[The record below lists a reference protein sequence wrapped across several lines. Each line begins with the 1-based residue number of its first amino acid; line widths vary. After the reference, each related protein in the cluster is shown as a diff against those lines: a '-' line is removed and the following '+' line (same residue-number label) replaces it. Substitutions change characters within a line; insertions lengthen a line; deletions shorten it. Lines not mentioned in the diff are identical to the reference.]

1 MKVLVSGYLG
11 QGNLGDEA
19 IFSGLARGLAARGH
33 TVRALSGSPAET
45 RAAHGVPAW
54 HRLRDLP
61 WALGRADA
69 VVSGGGGLLQDATS
83 TRSLLYY
90 LGVIRAARAT
100 GARVVVFGQSIGPL
114 SARGRRAVLAAL
126 AGLPVAVRDAPS
138 QRLLAEGGID
148 APRFADA
155 ALALPLKRSRR
166 VGGVLL
172 VPRADVAGA
181 RAGLEAVARDAIAA
195 GRPVGV
201 VPLQSGAD
209 EEDADAIVAAVPGV
223 ERRHADSADR
233 ALARCAEA
241 DLVVSA
247 RLHGLILAAR
257 AGVAHVGV
265 AYDPKVAGFLAES
278 GGAAAPV
285 PVDADALR
293 RLAATAASPGPELGE
308 SLRASADAGLDWL
321 DRALR
326 SGRDDRDAGRER
338 GSDARASDARDGDPP
353 GSMTP

>member
-1 MKVLVSGYLG
+1 MKILVSGYLG

-33 TVRALSGSPAET
+33 AVHALSGSPAET

-83 TRSLLYY
+83 YRSLLYY

-100 GARVVVFGQSIGPL
+100 GTRVVVFGQSIGPL
-114 SARGRRAVLAAL
+114 TPRGRRAVAGAL

-138 QRLLAEGGID
+138 QALLAAAGID

-155 ALALPLKRSRR
+155 ALALPLRSVRR

-201 VPLQSGAD
+201 VSLQDGAD
-209 EEDADAIVAAVPGV
+209 EEDADAIVGSVPGV
-223 ERRHADSADR
+223 ERRYADSAGT

-265 AYDPKVAGFLAES
+265 AYDPKVDGFLADS
-278 GGAAAPV
+278 GGAAAHV
-285 PVDADALR
+285 PVEAHELR
-293 RLAATAASPGPELGE
+293 RLAATAAPPGPVLGA
-308 SLRASADAGLDWL
+308 SLHASAEAGLDWL

-326 SGRDDRDAGRER
+326 HGPAPRQPA
-338 GSDARASDARDGDPP
+338 ASDERSGGPP
-353 GSMTP
+353 GSMAP

>member
-1 MKVLVSGYLG
+1 MRILVSGYLG
-11 QGNLGDEA
+11 LGNLGDEA
-19 IFSGLARGLAARGH
+19 IFAGLARGLAARGH
-33 TVRALSGSPAET
+33 AVRALSGSPAET
-45 RAAHGVPAW
+45 RAVHGVPAW

-83 TRSLLYY
+83 YRSLLYY

-114 SARGRRAVLAAL
+114 SPRGRRAVVRAL

-138 QRLLAEGGID
+138 QVLLSEAGID
-148 APRFADA
+148 APRFADT
-155 ALALPLKRSRR
+155 ALALPVGAFGR

-209 EEDADAIVAAVPGV
+209 EEDADAIVSSLPGV
-223 ERRHADSADR
+223 ERRSADTADD
-233 ALARCAEA
+233 ALARCAEV

-265 AYDPKVAGFLAES
+265 AYDPKVGGFLAVS

-285 PVDADALR
+285 PVDPEALV
-293 RLAATAASPGPELGE
+293 RLAATAATPGDDLGE
-308 SLRASADAGLDWL
+308 SLRASAEAGLDWL

-326 SGRDDRDAGRER
+326 DGAAPGDD
-338 GSDARASDARDGDPP
+338 RASDARVGDSP